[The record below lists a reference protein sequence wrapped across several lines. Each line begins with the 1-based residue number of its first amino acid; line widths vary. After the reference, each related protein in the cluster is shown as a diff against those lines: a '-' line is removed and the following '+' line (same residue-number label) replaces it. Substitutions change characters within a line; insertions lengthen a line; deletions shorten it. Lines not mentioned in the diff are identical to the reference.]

1 MSIFRRIV
9 AVFSLPAAFLMLVT
23 GLSPVTKSQQEK
35 KEAAVEAEV
44 QEDFAPV
51 FRFAVATDVHIS
63 ADDDTNT
70 KIYPMI
76 FDIYIRACNED
87 LYAYFNSVDAG
98 SDGSVYTNIEGG
110 LGIFAARRTHIYRR
124 VPGDPS
130 DRPGIGL
137 HALLRD
143 SIPGFI

>member
-1 MSIFRRIV
+1 M
-9 AVFSLPAAFLMLVT
+9 AAMH
-23 GLSPVTKSQQEK
+23 
-35 KEAAVEAEV
+35 
-44 QEDFAPV
+44 
-51 FRFAVATDVHIS
+51 ATF
-63 ADDDTNT
+63 DDDTNT